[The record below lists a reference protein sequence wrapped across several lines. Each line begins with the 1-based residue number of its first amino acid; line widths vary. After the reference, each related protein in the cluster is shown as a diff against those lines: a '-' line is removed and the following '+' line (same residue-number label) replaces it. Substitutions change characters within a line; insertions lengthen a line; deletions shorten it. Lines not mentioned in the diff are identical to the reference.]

1 MPSLVLPALFL
12 NVFFLVPFFVA
23 SSSTPVLCGLPVAE
37 FRPWPCLPVAEF
49 RVWPCLPVAE
59 FRPLALPARC
69 RVQALALPAQPGF
82 AERSCQAAHSLLPSG
97 SAHGACT
104 QNLVGVP
111 CEDSGWCLLLLSR
124 GMERLLASP
133 CDAGSCHWSP
143 IHPGVQSGCSNC
155 VAVSIPELKY
165 SDKERVLVT
174 LICVCNIGTVRGG
187 AGPSQPVFRVRSW
200 DPAVP

>member
-1 MPSLVLPALFL
+1 MVLPALFL

-82 AERSCQAAHSLLPSG
+82 AERSCQATHSLLPSG

-104 QNLVGVP
+104 QNLVGSHVKIQAGVSSFYREAWSV
-111 CEDSGWCLLLLSR
+111 CWLLPVMLGAATGRPSILGYR
-124 GMERLLASP
+124 
-133 CDAGSCHWSP
+133 
-143 IHPGVQSGCSNC
+143 V
-155 VAVSIPELKY
+155 VALIVSLFP
-165 SDKERVLVT
+165 
-174 LICVCNIGTVRGG
+174 
-187 AGPSQPVFRVRSW
+187 FRN
-200 DPAVP
+200 